1 MAIGDVSG
9 HGIGAALL
17 MAVTRGLLHAE
28 APHTGDDLAMLM
40 TRLNRELVHD
50 TAEETFVTLFY
61 GILDDSQRS
70 LVWASA
76 GHEPVTWYHASSGQ
90 IEELPNTGMLL
101 GVLPSATYRQAGPVI
116 LAPGDVL
123 VLGTDGI
130 WEAHD
135 DGHRF
140 FGKDR
145 LHQIVQDTASLS
157 AEGICERIIDT
168 VAMFVHPASHTDDI
182 TLIVVKAKP

>member
-1 MAIGDVSG
+1 MSG

-17 MAVTRGLLHAE
+17 MAGTRGLLHAE
-28 APHTGDDLAMLM
+28 APHAQDDLAGLM
-40 TRLNRELVHD
+40 TRLNRELAHD

-61 GILDDSQRS
+61 GILDDAQRS

-76 GHEPVTWYHASSGQ
+76 GHEPATWYRASTAR

-101 GVLPSATYRQAGPVI
+101 GVEPEAHYRQAGPVV
-116 LAPGDVL
+116 LAPGDIL
-123 VLGTDGI
+123 VIGTDGI

-135 DGHRF
+135 DAGRL

-145 LHQIVQDTASLS
+145 FHRIVQDAAALS
-157 AEGICERIIDT
+157 ANEICDRIIDA
-168 VAMFVHPASHTDDI
+168 VAMFVHPRPTPTTSR
-182 TLIVVKAKP
+182 